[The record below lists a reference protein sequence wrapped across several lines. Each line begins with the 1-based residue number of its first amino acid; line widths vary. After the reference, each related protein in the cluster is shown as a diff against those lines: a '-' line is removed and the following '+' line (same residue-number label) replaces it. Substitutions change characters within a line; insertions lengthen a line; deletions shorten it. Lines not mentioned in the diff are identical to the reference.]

1 MRPST
6 VTSSIPFREI
16 RAHASITIP
25 LSRMRS
31 RTSRMLSAL
40 CPCWRAI
47 RYQSET
53 GLPEFGGG
61 YYSVALRSKI
71 RQLLDC
77 FCPVKDADGTVRS
90 KRKIDWGV
98 GSGSRKSV
106 PECLESH
113 VPALPVAQLVA
124 RKVGNTMEFLLWLT
138 VFI

>member
-53 GLPEFGGG
+53 GLPEFGSV
-61 YYSVALRSKI
+61 YYSVALRSKNQTNV
-71 RQLLDC
+71 RLLLS
-77 FCPVKDADGTVRS
+77 A
-90 KRKIDWGV
+90 
-98 GSGSRKSV
+98 
-106 PECLESH
+106 
-113 VPALPVAQLVA
+113 
-124 RKVGNTMEFLLWLT
+124 
-138 VFI
+138 